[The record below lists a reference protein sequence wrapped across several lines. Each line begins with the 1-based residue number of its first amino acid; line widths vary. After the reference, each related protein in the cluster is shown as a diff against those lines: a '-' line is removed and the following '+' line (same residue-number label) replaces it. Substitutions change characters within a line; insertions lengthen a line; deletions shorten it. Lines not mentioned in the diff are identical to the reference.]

1 MGFMMG
7 GVGGGSAGEANLL
20 NITQMGNTQQTV
32 LQGAMLQ
39 QQYQQQTQNTVVQ
52 MASNQQM
59 SQQQIIS
66 TLNSMVQGKYSLEQK
81 TATGYFQ
88 TYMGAASNWMGALSG
103 QQGG

>member
-1 MGFMMG
+1 MG
-7 GVGGGSAGEANLL
+7 GMMGGGSAGLGTLL
-20 NITQMGNTQQTV
+20 GITQAGNAQQTA

-39 QQYQQQTQNTVVQ
+39 QQYQQQAQNTVVQ

-88 TYMGAASNWMGALSG
+88 TYMSAASNWMGALSG